1 LVKDLEV
8 NAEVAPFFGVDT
20 QEVVA
25 LRALAAMVV
34 EYLEGNVGKVHLE
47 ESVYQLGLVCIKRLE
62 N

>member
-25 LRALAAMVV
+25 LRALAATVV
-34 EYLEGNVGKVHLE
+34 EYLEGNVE